1 MPKTR
6 VKTPVKQRPRD
17 SELRRCGECGHGVGA
32 DDKFCTGCGK
42 PLAGV
47 APAAVPQ
54 RQKQR
59 PKTKTKPAAPRKKAR
74 TPQAAPSRLRKPT
87 TVPILVPKKQEP
99 QVAPAVAPPKQK
111 PKQRQE
117 QKPVV
122 APPLWKRKD
131 YLDNLPDKF
140 YCSSICKV
148 RGPDGPKCPNCGLV
162 WVCKTPVSHGALN
175 CPKCNVR
182 FKKCIHLD
190 GKKYD
195 PKKCAAYHEWAV
207 RTKNRSVFDVM
218 FDQLNQ
224 M

>member
-1 MPKTR
+1 M
-6 VKTPVKQRPRD
+6 
-17 SELRRCGECGHGVGA
+17 
-32 DDKFCTGCGK
+32 
-42 PLAGV
+42 
-47 APAAVPQ
+47 
-54 RQKQR
+54 
-59 PKTKTKPAAPRKKAR
+59 
-74 TPQAAPSRLRKPT
+74 RKPT

-117 QKPVV
+117 QKRVV

-140 YCSSICKV
+140 YCSSMCKV

-162 WVCKTPVSHGALN
+162 WVCKTPVSHGALS
-175 CPKCNVR
+175 CTKCNVR

-207 RTKNRSVFDVM
+207 RAKNRSIFVGM
-218 FDQLNQ
+218 FKWPKNDSHASSRARAKGLSGWFAHAQHRP
-224 M
+224 